1 MNNYF
6 FKQRVHIGKCAV
18 VFFLSLWGFLWLGNV
33 VCAQDSRLYMSVPA
47 KAGASKSGGTI
58 GPLKNGEVYC
68 VYEAGS
74 RPNLFLENAGTQ
86 CTWSVLPANKVE
98 IANQYGPYGDTV
110 TLRISTPI
118 NELLS
123 ITLTVREGGG
133 EPRDLRIIVPR
144 QALGAGEIMVEDL
157 LDDTTYCADLE
168 YQVRVAEDPNY
179 TKDGSVNNYGQGLY
193 PDADLRYQ
201 WSLLDGISPLK
212 SDIYVQQP
220 AQMYGWRADV
230 PAYARRWQVQ
240 PMTCENSNHPANPTT
255 REILNV
261 IPRNLSS
268 EKLSVKAIRFTKEGV
283 GEMDDM
289 GNPIPDWDTS
299 GMEEYGNACV
309 WYSAKFNGS
318 VRNIQAEHLGYRES
332 ENGFVYLQAVPYRPE
347 DISFR
352 NYTYEWLFDTAD
364 LVLDT
369 ARMAQMANM
378 SGYGFGADKGRVCFR
393 IKERK
398 DDDGLNIEDI
408 KVSYVMHCP
417 ACNERAAARGQSFV
431 YRSAESEKIT
441 LKRIDTLV
449 DARIAY
455 HSEIH
460 NKDGMPVQV
469 LDELPRLCGLTEYNF
484 CSTTDKD
491 GNGGQTEYRWAM
503 PPKLGEKDEEQWIET
518 DGISDCLGER
528 SPAIVETDTK
538 TGDTVRFMVYPA
550 NYCFVN
556 GKDTSRNA
564 KYMYAFLRSVPRAP
578 RIIDTIEHRYYPGYS
593 KDELQQL
600 VDNES
605 GVGGGAGGGGA
616 VAPGGGAGGNDEIPW
631 PSKGVENPVLLCNR
645 TYFGHNVVS
654 FSEKQSF
661 LLHTPK
667 NELKA
672 NDYSKNPLAES
683 GFVVTF
689 PKEDDASRDALES
702 AMTIERY
709 KGRESGDTNLLSFSI
724 DLGKRAALVGKRQI
738 IMRLQAANECGV
750 GNPSY
755 FPVNIIDTIPVI
767 GHVRDANRGDG
778 DPDLVY
784 DYVDSLCEGTR
795 MNMTNESAL
804 AKDGSGEPVYITA
817 SSDPYRNTDKVEYRW
832 QIPSTWRFEDPVNGP
847 LVNPTWVSLGQEDGA
862 VRLALRNRC
871 GQSRYRSGDS
881 INVNPFTRV
890 SIKVVKGL
898 ETTDVALDPKSSDPD
913 VLQSF
918 KDNPFLLLPCR
929 GSEMMYAGDTSE
941 RTDRYRW
948 EFPSDWQ
955 VVTGMEGQY
964 NGTAE
969 ADPSHP
975 NWAYTDHL
983 GLTSYFG
990 DMRVRVRVGGDTGN
1004 IYVVGQTLDCRFRF
1018 DNYAPD
1024 RTVDPP
1030 WLGHRRDSMKAVV
1043 RPYTGKP
1050 EPDGVWPDSV
1060 CVRKVASLSVMPDPT
1075 QDSLTRSQT
1084 TFIWKFPDDY
1094 SDIAYSNT
1102 NPDDPR
1108 QVRNTLF
1115 FTVPDRAGD
1124 RDTITVFS
1132 HRTDCDAT
1140 NRMDS
1145 IQVVIK
1151 LTDTIPFVAN
1161 RYLNDARRPTSRIN
1175 TTPCEGDTVVY
1186 RVLPDPKKYSDGVW
1200 FTWNGGNAFIDT
1212 AQGLIDTTGW
1222 RALNPTGIYSDTLK
1236 MIVGRN
1242 ALALGAQ
1249 IKSPCGLSSVFATV
1263 FNPVGLVR
1271 DTVHPVD
1278 GRHLLCMGEKVTF
1291 EWDSVRYATQYDWF
1305 YPWGKEHDTLFIE
1318 NKMFYREFGRKT
1330 EFAEGFVYVL
1340 PSNKCGVGPYS
1351 DTVRI
1356 ENVIKDLKAP
1366 SVTDFDK
1373 VVDFT
1378 VSGDTVFDTVCLR
1391 TDRKYLVEYK
1401 DESYE
1406 EGMAWRYKWFEFAVN
1421 SEDALTVEAG
1431 YETDSS
1437 VVQFANQAGFEEKF
1451 LGVAIRHKECAL
1463 WGDTLTI
1470 RIKPADTVVITDAD
1484 LADRLSDWEQED
1496 KKIVTRPCGGSAAN
1510 AEWHFNSDFGEEGIR
1525 YRFVWWDSLSQTRA
1539 RYHDAD
1545 GVMVSGA
1552 VKKDDNFTW
1561 LNPKQEDDLENTWYS
1576 GDEDVLKVSIPNN
1589 QLLYLS
1595 VDLKNRCGVS
1605 RLPSLAIRTVVSIV
1619 DSIYRL
1625 QMLSERVCDGD
1636 SLVFRVDSSANIGG
1650 FIWHYPWGA
1659 QLDTVNVGTQVVRTF
1674 NTKEYQTGE
1683 VYVIPYNGCGNA
1695 KESDRIDI
1703 AEVLRIPSRAVPVDF
1718 DPAYDAEK
1726 NPVAKDTLCMREK
1739 ITLHVHS
1746 DSWEEGRY
1754 ETRWRLVQ
1762 GSATGFEREDESC
1775 TLTQTDVNAEPFV
1788 LEFFSRAKGCRRY
1801 SDTLQIRILSMDT
1814 LTFALVEDEDE
1825 DLGRLEVLLPSIV
1838 DYADDTPAAL
1848 DPCGGTEQKYTIA
1861 RNIHWSILSDA
1872 ESYFSWN
1879 AKGEAPQSSVGD
1891 DLALGSTDWTY
1902 VGSPIDGFY
1911 RDLPLKVGA
1920 DELRLHVNLRNIC
1933 GISHSP
1939 ALALVPKPAVLQE
1952 PTITPESV
1960 CLDEVLDLDCEDV
1973 ANAEKYYWEFPWDP
1987 RKEESEVPHLTV
1999 DRVTDIDGTVTV
2011 YGSNACGPGPKATFE
2026 AKVIHTPHKP
2036 LPDWHAQE
2044 DYVYS
2049 KDADTVTDVVCLH
2062 GGGIHLKVRQD
2073 GADAPGVEFR
2083 YVLLRGESM
2092 TVTEK
2097 GIITP
2102 KATAT
2107 VDSSVLVA
2115 VYGYYTACGGSGDP
2129 LYIRLGYEDTVSS
2142 AALGKVNVS
2151 PAEWE
2156 ENPEPCPEEEME
2168 FSVEHPIALAYK
2180 WVLPTGWNFKE
2191 GTDSTQATVTVVVGN
2206 QRGAVGVSPV
2216 TSFSE
2221 LGCGSLLA
2229 KPVYSVTFT
2238 PRAVPQTPGFSVFEE
2253 RPCVGEVVRYELP
2266 QSTASN
2272 IKAYRWEFPED
2283 WLIATTDA
2291 AVGGAVGDTNIL
2303 PNTQNNSCS
2312 VIVGK
2317 DTGDIV
2323 VYAMDECG
2331 DRLVRGIPVS
2341 QTAYPVD
2348 TARLLVSGDQNVCLD
2363 STVYL
2368 TVQALNRYTD
2378 ATDYDLRIE
2387 YAKEG
2392 DNEIEVSED
2401 GGKMRLVIKCV
2412 NTDTARLVF
2421 TPKNLF
2427 GCAAEPFVHYLITD
2441 TVPEI
2446 PGVIDGPD
2454 MVCEDNPY
2462 TFVFTVAPEKKAIF
2476 EDIDYHWEVPQGW
2489 HIDSIVSGDT
2499 VLHAYFDTLSAPS
2512 RTKDTILC
2520 YPRSGCGTAF
2530 PTVREVSIRPQDEFN
2545 DSILVE
2551 RPAPC
2556 LGTELQAWMKDKDSY
2571 DLDTFR
2577 FFWNTPAGWT
2587 RLDGNEL
2594 PQTSYLVQY
2603 DTASYISVRYQRHNS
2618 CGMSKAV
2625 GLRVTVKDSAAK
2637 ARFEGIAYPCYTR
2650 DVYEMAV
2657 WPDPEHI
2664 DSVTWDYGSLAAT
2677 VLTRRGSYMQND
2689 SLVIDNAAH
2698 TTQPVSVTV
2707 SSHNECGSRDTVFT
2721 IRPITTISDFNS
2733 TVQVPRYCL
2742 SDTGYA
2748 YINLTAAQRNQGLFF
2763 EWSFEPDSIY
2773 TPLDAFVLG
2782 DSVSVL
2788 QYLSGAT
2795 DDTLRLVML
2804 AGNDCSRLAD
2814 SMLSPRIVELVPFRY
2829 RISAAYDTSYNVVY
2843 GSEHVP
2849 VLVAGTSVSDTNAYT
2864 YRWQPDNRLYPL
2876 QDSSRTNRR
2885 YTKTLVQDVETF
2897 YVDSRQKEDAG
2908 QALLPFYRRDGLC
2921 YAYDTVRI
2929 RVDSLLGVTFAGEWF
2944 ACAGMDKELPALV
2957 AGGNYDRMRV
2967 DTAGGQNE
2975 YRHNIRWYRWNDSV
2989 WQELE
2994 ADRDRAT
3001 ATVAHDKAGDYLYRV
3016 IVSDST
3022 FLRDSVSETVSV
3034 HGDTADVWLG
3044 VFDSPTVRFTNVSS
3058 NPVEV
3063 PVGSRIQVQARV
3075 DEGTGEYV
3083 YRWTSAPD
3091 TTLVLPGYESEPETK
3106 THSIY
3111 QASELRLV
3119 VLDTLSG
3126 CTASDTVYIKLG
3138 KGSDIPNAFTPNG
3151 DGKNDVFLKG
3161 VSELTIFTRWG
3172 EEIYHTTTGEGWDG
3186 TDKNKKVRP
3195 GDYLYVAVVR
3205 ENGKDLVF
3213 KGVVT
3218 VLKVD

>member
-1 MNNYF
+1 
-6 FKQRVHIGKCAV
+6 
-18 VFFLSLWGFLWLGNV
+18 
-33 VCAQDSRLYMSVPA
+33 MS
-47 KAGASKSGGTI
+47 
-58 GPLKNGEVYC
+58 
-68 VYEAGS
+68 
-74 RPNLFLENAGTQ
+74 
-86 CTWSVLPANKVE
+86 
-98 IANQYGPYGDTV
+98 
-110 TLRISTPI
+110 
-118 NELLS
+118 
-123 ITLTVREGGG
+123 
-133 EPRDLRIIVPR
+133 
-144 QALGAGEIMVEDL
+144 
-157 LDDTTYCADLE
+157 
-168 YQVRVAEDPNY
+168 
-179 TKDGSVNNYGQGLY
+179 
-193 PDADLRYQ
+193 
-201 WSLLDGISPLK
+201 
-212 SDIYVQQP
+212 
-220 AQMYGWRADV
+220 
-230 PAYARRWQVQ
+230 
-240 PMTCENSNHPANPTT
+240 
-255 REILNV
+255 
-261 IPRNLSS
+261 
-268 EKLSVKAIRFTKEGV
+268 
-283 GEMDDM
+283 
-289 GNPIPDWDTS
+289 
-299 GMEEYGNACV
+299 
-309 WYSAKFNGS
+309 
-318 VRNIQAEHLGYRES
+318 
-332 ENGFVYLQAVPYRPE
+332 
-347 DISFR
+347 
-352 NYTYEWLFDTAD
+352 
-364 LVLDT
+364 
-369 ARMAQMANM
+369 
-378 SGYGFGADKGRVCFR
+378 
-393 IKERK
+393 
-398 DDDGLNIEDI
+398 
-408 KVSYVMHCP
+408 
-417 ACNERAAARGQSFV
+417 
-431 YRSAESEKIT
+431 
-441 LKRIDTLV
+441 
-449 DARIAY
+449 
-455 HSEIH
+455 
-460 NKDGMPVQV
+460 
-469 LDELPRLCGLTEYNF
+469 
-484 CSTTDKD
+484 
-491 GNGGQTEYRWAM
+491 
-503 PPKLGEKDEEQWIET
+503 
-518 DGISDCLGER
+518 
-528 SPAIVETDTK
+528 
-538 TGDTVRFMVYPA
+538 
-550 NYCFVN
+550 
-556 GKDTSRNA
+556 
-564 KYMYAFLRSVPRAP
+564 
-578 RIIDTIEHRYYPGYS
+578 
-593 KDELQQL
+593 
-600 VDNES
+600 
-605 GVGGGAGGGGA
+605 
-616 VAPGGGAGGNDEIPW
+616 
-631 PSKGVENPVLLCNR
+631 
-645 TYFGHNVVS
+645 
-654 FSEKQSF
+654 
-661 LLHTPK
+661 
-667 NELKA
+667 
-672 NDYSKNPLAES
+672 
-683 GFVVTF
+683 
-689 PKEDDASRDALES
+689 
-702 AMTIERY
+702 
-709 KGRESGDTNLLSFSI
+709 DTNVLVFEVKR
-724 DLGKRAALVGKRQI
+724 GKRAALEGRRQI
-738 IMRLQAANECGV
+738 VMSIKAANECGT
-750 GNPSY
+750 GEPLY
-755 FPVNIIDTIPVI
+755 FAVNIIDTIPVI
-767 GHVRDANRGDG
+767 GHVKDETLGEEDE
-778 DPDLVY
+778 DLVY
-784 DYVDSLCEGTR
+784 DTVSNLCEGVIRTMR
-795 MNMTNESAL
+795 NES
-804 AKDGSGEPVYITA
+804 KDPGYYIYDVT
-817 SSDPYRNTDKVEYRW
+817 DPDRNTDAVDYHW
-832 QIPSTWRFEDPVNGP
+832 YLPSTWNFAPGSNATQDPSVR
-847 LVNPTWVSLGQEDGA
+847 VRLGREDGS
-862 VRLALRNRC
+862 VRLALKNRC
-871 GQSRYRSGDS
+871 GESSLRSGDWLD
-881 INVNPFTRV
+881 VNPFTRV
-890 SIKVVKGL
+890 NIKVVNGL
-898 ETTDVALDPKSSDPD
+898 TSTAEAFDPKDPNPE
-913 VLQSF
+913 VQKLF
-918 KDNPFLLLPCR
+918 ADNPRLLLPCR
-929 GSEMMYAGDTSE
+929 GEQMMYAGDTSE
-941 RTDRYRW
+941 RTDLYRW
-948 EFPSDWQ
+948 EFPADWQ
-955 VVTGMEGQY
+955 VMTDDNNVGEW

-969 ADPSHP
+969 MVPEHP
-975 NWAYTDHL
+975 NWAYTKSRDL
-983 GLTSYFG
+983 GFHNE
-990 DMRVRVRVGGDTGN
+990 MQVRVKVGGDTGN
-1004 IYVVGQTLDCRFRF
+1004 IYVVGQTKDCGFEF
-1018 DNYAPD
+1018 DNFTPNENIL
-1024 RTVDPP
+1024 PP
-1030 WLGHRRDSMKAVV
+1030 WSGHNRDSLKAVV

-1094 SDIAYSNT
+1094 SDIAYSNK

-1340 PSNKCGVGPYS
+1340 PSNKCGLGPYS
-1351 DTVRI
+1351 DTVRV

-1496 KKIVTRPCGGSAAN
+1496 RKIVTRPCGGSAAN

-1539 RYHDAD
+1539 RHHDAD
-1545 GVMVSGA
+1545 GVMVGA
-1552 VKKDDNFTW
+1552 SVKKDDNFTW

-1838 DYADDTPAAL
+1838 LDDADDTPAAL

-2011 YGSNACGPGPKATFE
+2011 YGSNACDPGPKATFE

-2142 AALGKVNVS
+2142 ASLGKVNVS

-2238 PRAVPQTPGFSVFEE
+2238 PRAVPQTPGFAVFEE

-2303 PNTQNNSCS
+2303 SVTLNNFCP

-2341 QTAYPVD
+2341 KKAYPVD

-2489 HIDSIVSGDT
+2489 HIDSIVGGDT
-2499 VLHAYFDTLSAPS
+2499 VLHAYFDTLSAQG

-2530 PTVREVSIRPQDEFN
+2530 PTVFEVSIRPQDEFN

-2571 DLDTFR
+2571 DLDTIR

-2618 CGMSKAV
+2618 CGMSKAIS
-2625 GLRVTVKDSAAK
+2625 LRVTVKDSAAK

-2763 EWSFEPDSIY
+2763 EWSFEPDSLY

-2814 SMLSPRIVELVPFRY
+2814 SMLRPRIVEIVPFRY

-2843 GSEHVP
+2843 GSEQVP
-2849 VLVAGTSVSDTNAYT
+2849 VLVAETSVGDTNAYT
-2864 YRWQPDNRLYPL
+2864 YRWQPETRLYPL

-2885 YTKTLVQDVETF
+2885 YTKTLVQDVEMF

-2908 QALLPFYRRDGLC
+2908 QASLPFYRRDGLC